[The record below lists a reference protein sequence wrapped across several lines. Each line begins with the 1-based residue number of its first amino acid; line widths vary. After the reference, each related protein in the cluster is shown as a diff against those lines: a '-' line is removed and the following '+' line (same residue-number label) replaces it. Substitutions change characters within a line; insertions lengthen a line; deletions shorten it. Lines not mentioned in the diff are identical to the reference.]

1 VTRSPAVLDFD
12 HRMEWGEDTL
22 LVSLRGPL
30 VYETLVPLQACWEA
44 VRGEPRPCVVL
55 DLSEVTF
62 MASAALGSLV
72 GLWRWLEARGY
83 RLRLSALSL
92 DVREVLRLTGLE
104 QILAIDGEPCVT
116 AA

>member
-1 VTRSPAVLDFD
+1 VTSSPAVLDLD

-30 VYETLVPLQACWEA
+30 VYETLEPLQACWEA
-44 VRGEPRPCVVL
+44 VRAEPRPRVVL

-83 RLRLSALSL
+83 GLRLSALSL
-92 DVREVLRLTGLE
+92 DVRHVLHLTGLE
-104 QILAIDGEPCVT
+104 QILPIEGEPCVT